1 MSIWDAYETDKTLE
15 TEGVWVEVRG
25 GAKVK
30 VRYLKTVEA
39 DAIRAKMFKRL
50 RFLTGGADAIPPE
63 VLQEMNLALLKG
75 WVIAGWSGFTVRG
88 SNEPLP
94 CTPENIELVFSQM
107 RELREEVLDVA
118 GILHTFKATPVEE
131 IAKNSLSTSGTG
143 ASTDVTPSPS
153 AAKQPNE
160 G

>member
-1 MSIWDAYETDKTLE
+1 MSIWDAYETSEQLE
-15 TEGVWVEVRG
+15 KDGVWVEVRG

-39 DAIRAKMFKRL
+39 DAIRAKLFKRV
-50 RFLTGGADAIPPE
+50 RFLTAGADSIPPE
-63 VLQEMNLALLKG
+63 VVQEMNLALLKG
-75 WVIAGWSGFTVRG
+75 WVVADWSGFTVRG

-94 CTPENIELVFSQM
+94 CTPENIELVFSKM

-118 GILHTFKATPVEE
+118 GILKTFQAESVEE
-131 IAKNSLSTSGTG
+131 TAKNLLSTSGAG
-143 ASTDVTPSPS
+143 ASTDVTPEPS
-153 AAKQPNE
+153 LSKPPRE